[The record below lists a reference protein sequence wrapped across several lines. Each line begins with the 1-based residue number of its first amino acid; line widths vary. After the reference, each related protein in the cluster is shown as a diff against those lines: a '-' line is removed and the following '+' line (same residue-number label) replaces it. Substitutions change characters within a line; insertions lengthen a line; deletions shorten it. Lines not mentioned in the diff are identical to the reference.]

1 MPKREMSVAKVVM
14 VGGRVVAV
22 LEQDKYVVPD
32 WFPLALRP
40 EDADRIKREV
50 SEGKLKKYE
59 DG

>member
-32 WFPLALRP
+32 WFPLALGQ
-40 EDADRIKREV
+40 KTLTGSSV
-50 SEGKLKKYE
+50 KSLKAS
-59 DG
+59 